1 MDGIELLGWWCT
13 ALSVAFVWPQV
24 ARVYR
29 QHTVDGIAPKGTLHG
44 ATASLLWMLY
54 GLGTGDVAISVA
66 NAAVVVAMVLIAV
79 QQVRHEVLPLRTAVG
94 TAIVVVTVGGIAVAV
109 SPTFVG
115 WLAIAAGAT
124 SVLPQTVHVLRAPTL
139 HGVSVPTYLL
149 LVLTTLSWATYGVLI
164 GDGLVVATNL
174 LVLPCAAL
182 VTARTWTA
190 QRRASL
196 TPLEDTAFA

>member
-164 GDGLVVATNL
+164 GAGLVVPSNL
-174 LVLPCAAL
+174 LGLPCAAL